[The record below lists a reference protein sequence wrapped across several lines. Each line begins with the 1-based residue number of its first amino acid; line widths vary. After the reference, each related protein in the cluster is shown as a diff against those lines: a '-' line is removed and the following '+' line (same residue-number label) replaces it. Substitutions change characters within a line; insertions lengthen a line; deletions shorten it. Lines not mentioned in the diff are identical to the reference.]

1 MSHNLFYEL
10 IQVSLGTRL
19 KLSLTPTAD
28 DWDRLYKQSQ
38 KQTILGVCF
47 NGVNLICSKYPEQA
61 KELPRDLRLRWVGLA
76 VNIQSRNEWMN
87 QNCVAVYEQL
97 KEAGFCSCII
107 KGQGVASLYGPDLS
121 ELRQPGDIDVWVKD
135 ADIERLAEYMR
146 YCGVKC
152 KATFAHAEG
161 DLLEGVPVELHA
173 TPAFFRNFRYN
184 HRLQKWCES
193 YDWDSCKTVNG
204 FSVPSDSFNLVF
216 LLVHLYHHFLYEGVG
231 FRQLMDYYELLRSI
245 DAADRP
251 ALYKEA
257 AASLKSFGMWRFTQG
272 VMFLMS
278 EVFGMS
284 PDLMLCEPDEK
295 VGKML
300 IKDILE
306 SGNMGKY
313 HSNKKRNRD
322 NRIIWH
328 WTNFR
333 RNLGFLSMTPAEIL
347 SAPFWSLWHWCWR
360 KKRGML

>member
-19 KLSLTPTAD
+19 KLSENPTAD
-28 DWDRLYKQSQ
+28 DWSRLYKLAQ
-38 KQTILGVCF
+38 KQTILGICF
-47 NGVNLICSKYPEQA
+47 NGVNQICTRSPEQA
-61 KELPRDLRLRWVGLA
+61 TELPKDLRLRWVGMA

-87 QNCVAVYEQL
+87 QKCVEVYEQL
-97 KEAGFCSCII
+97 RAAGFHSCII
-107 KGQGVASLYGPDLS
+107 KGQGVASLYGADLA

-135 ADIERLAEYMR
+135 VDIERLSEYMR
-146 YCGVKC
+146 FCGVKC

-161 DLLEGVPVELHA
+161 ELLAGVPVELHA
-173 TPAFFRNFRYN
+173 TPAFFRYFRYN

-204 FSVPSDSFNLVF
+204 FSAPSDRFNLVF

-245 DAADRP
+245 DVADRL
-251 ALYKEA
+251 ALYKET
-257 AASLKSFGMWRFTQG
+257 SIVLKSFGMWSFTQG
-272 VMFLMS
+272 VMFLMH

-284 PDLMLCEPDEK
+284 RDLMLCEPNVK
-295 VGKML
+295 IGQML
-300 IKDILE
+300 LKDILE

-313 HSNKKRNRD
+313 HPNKKCNRQ
-322 NRIIWH
+322 NRIVWH
-328 WTNFR
+328 LTNFR
-333 RNLGFLSMTPAEIL
+333 RNLGFVSMAPIEIL
-347 SAPFWSLWHWCWR
+347 SAPFWSLWHWLWR